1 MAFTR
6 NPSDL
11 TVSPATYKADG
22 SSDLI
27 IGDQPTNIQIDGSE
41 EKDTIEI
48 STRGL
53 AASSLTNYSVRAFD
67 GKDIVTVT
75 SNVVTNS
82 EINGNKG
89 DDSMFL
95 NEASLQNSYLLGG
108 AGNDTITITNVGTGE
123 VNGNKGN
130 DTINVFGGTN
140 TIGAQIRG
148 GQDNDTINVYGDVVD
163 STFYGDLGN
172 DLLAIEDGFYG
183 TSSAFGGDGIDTIT
197 HTAFVGSLVMDG
209 GAGNDRITGSSTLG
223 NTYIGGE
230 GNDIITAGAI
240 DATETSTFDGGVGGD
255 TITGANNGGV
265 NTYIFDAGDGVAA
278 NSGGYPAKTGANGA
292 VITWDGNSGAPD
304 VINGFSTAND
314 KIDGDVTGSPTQV
327 NSGGAGGGNP
337 LTLATDEIYLLIGNY
352 NAGNTTF
359 TADLANGKDAIV
371 LMGGDGLNT
380 ANIFTTSDDMFIMTG
395 VGRGLTAANF
405 V

>member
-27 IGDQPTNIQIDGSE
+27 IGDQPTNIQIYGSE

-53 AASSLTNYSVRAFD
+53 AASSLTNYNVRAFD
-67 GKDIVTVT
+67 GEDIVRVT
-75 SNVVTNS
+75 TNVLTDS

-89 DDSMFL
+89 DDTMSL
-95 NEASLQNSYLLGG
+95 TDASLQNSYFLGG
-108 AGNDTITITNVGTGE
+108 AANDTITVTNVGSGE

-148 GQDNDTINVYGDVVD
+148 GQDNDNINVNGDVID

-172 DLLAIEDGFYG
+172 DVLKIEDGFYG

-197 HTAFVGSLVMDG
+197 HTVNVDSLVMDG

-240 DATETSTFDGGVGGD
+240 AATETSTFDGGVGSD
-255 TITGANNGGV
+255 TITYGFGGGV
-265 NTYIFDAGDGVAA
+265 STNIFDAGDGVAA
-278 NSGGYPAKTGANGA
+278 ASGGVASGTAFGAANIVWNG
-292 VITWDGNSGAPD
+292 TSGAPD
-304 VINGFSTAND
+304 VINGFSIAND
-314 KIDGDVTGSPTQV
+314 KIDGDVTGGPTEV
-327 NSGGAGGGNP
+327 NTAGGNP
-337 LTLATDEIYLLIGNY
+337 LTLATDEIYLLIGDY
-352 NAGNTTF
+352 NAGTTTF
-359 TADLANGKDAIV
+359 TSNLAGGSDAIV